1 MHETRER
8 DERRQKLIREHRRTE
23 AKLVEQGQKA
33 PYYLKQS
40 TTGAP
45 ALSPPPSALTLRR
58 PHL

>member
-40 TTGAP
+40 TADAP
-45 ALSPPPSALTLRR
+45 LPQ
-58 PHL
+58 H